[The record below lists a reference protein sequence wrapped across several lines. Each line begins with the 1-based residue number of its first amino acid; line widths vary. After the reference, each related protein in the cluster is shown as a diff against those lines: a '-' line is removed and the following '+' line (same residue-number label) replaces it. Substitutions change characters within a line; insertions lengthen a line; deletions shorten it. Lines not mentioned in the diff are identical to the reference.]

1 MTGKIVSLITAVIL
15 ALPLAACGKTDVAAP
30 IVFEDI
36 PALEAES
43 GGGAAT
49 EHEPPDTAESHAADV
64 QFTVATFNIKHG
76 ADGLDKVA
84 DAIRGVSPDVVGL
97 EEVDVG
103 CARSNFAD
111 EPAKIARLAGFDH
124 YAFSK
129 AISLGDGEYGTA
141 ILSKYPIESFEVVP
155 LDPGRGEGRSV
166 GHAVISV
173 GGVTLDVLV
182 THLSYEDRDARGRQ
196 LEYINTMLKGFDR
209 YVLTGDFNSFELEE
223 IYETGGYYFV
233 NRPGRQYDTFRR
245 FSGYAPDNIIVS
257 EGFTEL
263 SSGVSDAEGSDH
275 RLLFATFSISA
286 ER

>member
-1 MTGKIVSLITAVIL
+1 MKRIVSLLITVLSALSL
-15 ALPLAACGKTDVAAP
+15 ASCGRTDDAAP
-30 IVFEDI
+30 PVFEEI
-36 PALEAES
+36 PPFETES
-43 GGGAAT
+43 AT
-49 EHEPPDTAESHAADV
+49 EETAPDTEMIPDEIEI
-64 QFTVATFNIKHG
+64 TVATFNIKHG

-84 DAIRGVSPDVVGL
+84 GAIRSVSPDIVGL

-103 CARSNFAD
+103 CSRSNNVD
-111 EPAKIARLAGFDH
+111 EPAEIARLAGFDY

-141 ILSKYPIESFEVVP
+141 ILSRYPIESFEVVS

-166 GHAVISV
+166 GHAVINV
-173 GGVTLDVLV
+173 DGVELDVLV
-182 THLSYEDRDARGRQ
+182 THLSYEDREARGRQ
-196 LEYINTMLKGFDR
+196 LEYINAMLDGFDR

-223 IYETGGYYFV
+223 IYKTGGYYFV

-245 FSGYAPDNIIVS
+245 FSGYAPDNIVVS

-275 RLLFATFSISA
+275 RLLFATFLMKTN
-286 ER
+286 

>member
-1 MTGKIVSLITAVIL
+1 MKRIFSLLITVLL
-15 ALPLAACGKTDVAAP
+15 ALSLASCGRTDDAAP
-30 IVFEDI
+30 PVFEEI
-36 PALEAES
+36 PPFETES
-43 GGGAAT
+43 AT
-49 EHEPPDTAESHAADV
+49 EETAPDTEEVPDEIEI
-64 QFTVATFNIKHG
+64 TVATFNIKHG

-84 DAIRGVSPDVVGL
+84 GAIRSVSPDIVGL

-103 CARSNFAD
+103 CSRSNNVD
-111 EPAKIARLAGFDH
+111 EPAEIARLAGFDY

-141 ILSKYPIESFEVVP
+141 ILSRYPIVSFEVVP

-166 GHAVISV
+166 GHATINVD
-173 GGVTLDVLV
+173 GVALDVLV
-182 THLSYEDRDARGRQ
+182 THLSYEDREARGRQ
-196 LEYINTMLKGFDR
+196 LEYINAMLDGFDR

-223 IYETGGYYFV
+223 IYKTGGYYFV

-245 FSGYAPDNIIVS
+245 FSGYAPDNIVVS

-275 RLLFATFSISA
+275 RLLFATFLMKTNLV
-286 ER
+286 EQQ

>member
-1 MTGKIVSLITAVIL
+1 MKRFFSLLITVLL
-15 ALPLAACGKTDVAAP
+15 ALSLASCGRTDDAAP
-30 IVFEDI
+30 PVFEEI
-36 PALEAES
+36 PPFETES
-43 GGGAAT
+43 AT
-49 EHEPPDTAESHAADV
+49 EETAPDTEMIPDEIEI
-64 QFTVATFNIKHG
+64 TVATFNIKHG

-84 DAIRGVSPDVVGL
+84 DAIRSVSPDIVGL

-103 CARSNFAD
+103 CSRSNNVD
-111 EPAKIARLAGFDH
+111 EPAEIARLAGFDH

-141 ILSKYPIESFEVVP
+141 ILSRYPIVSFEVVP

-166 GHAVISV
+166 GHAVINV
-173 GGVTLDVLV
+173 EGVALDVLV
-182 THLSYEDRDARGRQ
+182 THLSYEDREARGRQ
-196 LEYINTMLKGFDR
+196 LEYIKAMLDGFDR

-223 IYETGGYYFV
+223 IYKTGGYYFV

-245 FSGYAPDNIIVS
+245 FSGYAPDNIVVS

-275 RLLFATFSISA
+275 RLLFATFLMKTN
-286 ER
+286 

>member
-1 MTGKIVSLITAVIL
+1 MKRIVSLLITVLL
-15 ALPLAACGKTDVAAP
+15 ALFLASCGRTDDATP
-30 IVFEDI
+30 PVFEEIAPFTVGSVDTEETET
-36 PALEAES
+36 P
-43 GGGAAT
+43 AT
-49 EHEPPDTAESHAADV
+49 EEVPDEIEI
-64 QFTVATFNIKHG
+64 TVATFNIKHG

-84 DAIRGVSPDVVGL
+84 GAIRSVSPDIVGL

-103 CARSNFAD
+103 CSRSNNVD
-111 EPAKIARLAGFDH
+111 EPAEIARLAGFDH

-141 ILSKYPIESFEVVP
+141 ILSRYPIESFEVVP

-166 GHAVISV
+166 GHAVINV
-173 GGVTLDVLV
+173 DGVALDVLV
-182 THLSYEDRDARGRQ
+182 THLSYEDREARGRQ
-196 LEYINTMLKGFDR
+196 LEYINAMLDGFDR

-223 IYETGGYYFV
+223 IYKTGGYYFV

-245 FSGYAPDNIIVS
+245 FSGYAPDNIVVS

-275 RLLFATFSISA
+275 RLLFATFLMKTN
-286 ER
+286 

>member
-1 MTGKIVSLITAVIL
+1 MKRIVSLLITVLLTLSL
-15 ALPLAACGKTDVAAP
+15 ASCGRTDDAAP
-30 IVFEDI
+30 PVFEEI
-36 PALEAES
+36 PPFETES
-43 GGGAAT
+43 AT
-49 EHEPPDTAESHAADV
+49 EETAPDTEEVPDEIEI
-64 QFTVATFNIKHG
+64 TVATFNIKHG

-84 DAIRGVSPDVVGL
+84 GAIRSVSPDIVGL

-103 CARSNFAD
+103 CSRSNNVD
-111 EPAKIARLAGFDH
+111 EPAEIARLAGFDH

-141 ILSKYPIESFEVVP
+141 ILSRYPIVSFEVVP

-166 GHAVISV
+166 GHAVINV
-173 GGVTLDVLV
+173 EGVALDVLV
-182 THLSYEDRDARGRQ
+182 THLSYEDREARGRQ
-196 LEYINTMLKGFDR
+196 LEYINAMLDGFDR

-223 IYETGGYYFV
+223 IYKTGGYYFV

-245 FSGYAPDNIIVS
+245 FSGYAPDNIVVS

-275 RLLFATFSISA
+275 RLLFATFLMKTN
-286 ER
+286 